1 MRRTWVERVG
11 MCGSVT
17 KHRTDRRINSSQS
30 EDIAVSMTTKSM
42 ISFTAIL
49 IICLLFIIIA
59 AIFIIIHIKSV
70 EHLAKSTRFAGQ
82 DSNIIDDISLQIDRE
97 RLKTDKNVYRL
108 TPAEIDLSPKLHDT
122 EDTNVSAINTDED
135 DARSTVSDQYI
146 EDLYR

>member
-1 MRRTWVERVG
+1 
-11 MCGSVT
+11 MCVSVT

-30 EDIAVSMTTKSM
+30 DELAVSMTTKSM

-49 IICLLFIIIA
+49 IICLVFVIIV

-70 EHLAKSTRFAGQ
+70 EHLAKSTRFIGQ

-97 RLKTDKNVYRL
+97 RLKTDKNVYRI
-108 TPAEIDLSPKLHDT
+108 TPAEVELNPKSSTTEEIDD
-122 EDTNVSAINTDED
+122 NVINTDED
-135 DARSTVSDQYI
+135 DARSIVSDQYI

>member
-1 MRRTWVERVG
+1 MG
-11 MCGSVT
+11 MCVSVT
-17 KHRTDRRINSSQS
+17 KHRTDRRINSNQS
-30 EDIAVSMTTKSM
+30 DELAVSMTTKSM

-49 IICLLFIIIA
+49 IICLVFVIIV

-70 EHLAKSTRFAGQ
+70 EHLAKSTRFIGQ

-97 RLKTDKNVYRL
+97 RLKTDKNVYRI
-108 TPAEIDLSPKLHDT
+108 TPAEIELDPKSSTT
-122 EDTNVSAINTDED
+122 EDIDDNVINTDED

>member
-1 MRRTWVERVG
+1 
-11 MCGSVT
+11 
-17 KHRTDRRINSSQS
+17 
-30 EDIAVSMTTKSM
+30 M

-49 IICLLFIIIA
+49 VICLLFIIIV

-70 EHLAKSTRFAGQ
+70 EHLAKSTRFTGQ

-97 RLKTDKNVYRL
+97 RLKTDKNVYRI
-108 TPAEIDLSPKLHDT
+108 TPAAESDLSPKSPDSDETDT
-122 EDTNVSAINTDED
+122 SLINTDED